1 MVESPTESII
11 SREGLLVHTI
21 MTEEV
26 WVQLY
31 IGKDKSGRVFPI
43 EIASLSKDR
52 INDLADA
59 VYEANG
65 NSLGHCN
72 AAQLVVY
79 KAGTELPRKEEDP
92 LDPWTKVPT
101 DTIGEKPLCV
111 VAPANVNQQ
120 GKNLS
125 CFHYLAP

>member
-1 MVESPTESII
+1 
-11 SREGLLVHTI
+11 

-52 INDLADA
+52 INDLANA
-59 VYEANG
+59 VYEAN
-65 NSLGHCN
+65 NNVLGHCN

-79 KAGTELPRKEEDP
+79 KAGTELPPKEEDP
-92 LDPWTKVPT
+92 LDPGEAVPT
-101 DTIGEKPLCV
+101 DTTSKNPLRV
-111 VAPANVNQQ
+111 LAPVNQQ

-125 CFHYLAP
+125 CFLSLLVTCYIATIGSDQLIFQKC